1 MVKLSLNNDVFNGLF
16 PKNTEIIDDIQL
28 KIVSKMSLKDF
39 LVSPSVDEATDDYYT
54 LSFECE
60 GLEKGEYEYE
70 LLDKDEETIGKGL
83 LTYLDPDYN
92 EAREV
97 KTVQYNKNDKYIVY
111 NG

>member
-1 MVKLSLNNDVFNGLF
+1 MVKLSLNNDVFSGLF

-92 EAREV
+92 KDR
-97 KTVQYNKNDKYIVY
+97 KGQTVEYINNDKYLIY

>member
-1 MVKLSLNNDVFNGLF
+1 MVKLSLNNDVFSGLF

-39 LVSPSVDEATDDYYT
+39 LVTTSVDEATDDYYT

-83 LTYLDPDYN
+83 LTYLYPDYN
-92 EAREV
+92 KDR
-97 KTVQYNKNDKYIVY
+97 KGQTVEYINNDKYLIY